1 MKKQPEITARTKKA
15 FIDSFCELYSKKPIE
30 KISVQEIT
38 NKAGYN
44 RSSFYQHFCDIYE
57 LLDCLENDVLDSIHQ
72 KLSDCKGSISEVI
85 SVLEERKFYLNAL
98 FGDYG
103 NSHFIERLK
112 ASIPFEAH
120 KLNTLKD
127 DPITPYLMEFHL
139 TTVFSLYRLWHR
151 KNRDMPPEELLNLV
165 SQLYTG
171 GISAVNNLAKDIPIS
186 KEKRSGG

>member
-15 FIDSFCELYSKKPIE
+15 FVDAFCEIYSQKPIE
-30 KISVQEIT
+30 KISVQEIA

-72 KLSDCKGSISEVI
+72 KLHDDKKGIQEIMSLFDEKEV
-85 SVLEERKFYLNAL
+85 YLKAL

-103 NSHFIERLK
+103 SNHFIEKLK

-120 KLNTLKD
+120 NLNTAID
-127 DPITPYLMEFHL
+127 DPMTPYLMEFHL
-139 TTVFSLYRLWHR
+139 STSFSLYQLWHR
-151 KNRDMPPEELLNLV
+151 RKRDISQEDLLSLILR
-165 SQLYTG
+165 LYTG
-171 GISAVNNLAKDIPIS
+171 GISAIND
-186 KEKRSGG
+186 